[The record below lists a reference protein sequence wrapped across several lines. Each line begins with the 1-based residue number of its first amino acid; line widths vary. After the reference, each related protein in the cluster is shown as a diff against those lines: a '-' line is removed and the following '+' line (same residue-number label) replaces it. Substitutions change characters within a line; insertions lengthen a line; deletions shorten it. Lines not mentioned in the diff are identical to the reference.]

1 MKTDT
6 LFYRLFQLAP
16 SIFFELIGEPGSTA
30 SNYEFRSVEIK
41 QTAFRID
48 GVLLPIGEERE
59 CSVYFTEVQFQK
71 DQQLYHR
78 FFAEL
83 FLFLDQ
89 NPDTYDWEGVLIY
102 PNRSVE
108 PDQAR
113 LHQVLVDSP
122 KVRKIYLNELEP
134 VTKLPL
140 GVAVVKLVVEPN
152 ETAAEQARQL
162 IQRSQQESIPE
173 ASQQALIDLIET
185 IIIYKFTSL
194 SWEDIHVMLGLDDLK
209 QSRAYRET
217 LEEGRQEG
225 QREIIENLL
234 KVRFGELDENLS
246 AVVEAVLGLS
256 SAEFTPLLIQ
266 LSREELINRFV
277 QK

>member
-1 MKTDT
+1 
-6 LFYRLFQLAP
+6 LEHL
-16 SIFFELIGEPGSTA
+16 E
-30 SNYEFRSVEIK
+30 
-41 QTAFRID
+41 
-48 GVLLPIGEERE
+48 VLLATTN
-59 CSVYFTEVQFQK
+59 FA
-71 DQQLYHR
+71 QLK
-78 FFAEL
+78 
-83 FLFLDQ
+83 
-89 NPDTYDWEGVLIY
+89 
-102 PNRSVE
+102 SSK
-108 PDQAR
+108 DQAR

-122 KVRKIYLNELEP
+122 KVRKIYLNELEY
-134 VTKLPL
+134 VTDLPL
-140 GVAVVKLVVEPN
+140 GVAVVKLIVEPK

-194 SWEDIHVMLGLDDLK
+194 SWEEIHVMLGLDDLK

-217 LEEGRQEG
+217 LEEGRQEGRQEG

-266 LSREELINRFV
+266 LSREELIDRFI